1 MKTHLFL
8 LLTATYFLSSCGT
21 TSYSRVKQSP
31 ADVLAVQSDLKAGM
45 PSSTI
50 TDFSQVKIDATEP
63 AGISMNDDL
72 AAKPAV
78 SSISPDKLFQE
89 KPSRKSVKAEMQ
101 QFTREQKKEIRK
113 AVLYAYLGKEIPVS
127 KGSQKDGAPFV
138 DQTAAAIIAFF
149 IPPLGAGL
157 YFGKDKRTWI
167 ALGLTLLFW
176 LPGAIYAIIMILKD

>member
-1 MKTHLFL
+1 MRLFL
-8 LLTATYFLSSCGT
+8 LLSVTYFLSSCGT
-21 TSYSRVKQSP
+21 TSYSRIKQNP
-31 ADVLAVQSDLKAGM
+31 ADVLAVQSDLRTNM
-45 PSSTI
+45 PSAG
-50 TDFSQVKIDATEP
+50 TDFSQVKMDATEP
-63 AGISMNDDL
+63 AGISMSDDL
-72 AAKPAV
+72 AVKPAV
-78 SSISPDKLFQE
+78 SSISPNKLLQE
-89 KPSRKSVKAEMQ
+89 KPSRKTVKAEMQ

-113 AVLYAYLGKEIPVS
+113 AVLYACLGKEIPVS

>member
-1 MKTHLFL
+1 MRLFL
-8 LLTATYFLSSCGT
+8 LLSATYFLSSCGT
-21 TSYSRVKQSP
+21 TSYSRIKQNP
-31 ADVLAVQSDLKAGM
+31 ADVLAVQSDLRTNM
-45 PSSTI
+45 PSAG
-50 TDFSQVKIDATEP
+50 TDFSQVKMDATEP

-72 AAKPAV
+72 AVKPAV